1 MSFKH
6 LELLDE
12 VSYEELPETIQIKV
26 DNFDKTLNEYEEI
39 DEDDDENE
47 AEIRDLELKLE
58 SLDEGLFN
66 DLTSFI
72 QAREKEKQQQNQD
85 PKGGSDDGNG
95 NGNNNPDPAPVSS
108 EKPSWRFW

>member
-12 VSYEELPETIQIKV
+12 VSYDELPETIQIKV

-72 QAREKEKQQQNQD
+72 QAREKEKQSQQQ
-85 PKGGSDDGNG
+85 PKGEENNGDGNK
-95 NGNNNPDPAPVSS
+95 PDPQPSNDA
-108 EKPSWRFW
+108 PSWRFW